1 MHGILPPLRIQ
12 VTKTADG
19 KLDYLQI
26 TSSDQFSLNIVLIA
40 EEITVEDCREQPKAK
55 SPSKSPSKPPSKRR
69 RKRGVQ
75 S

>member
-40 EEITVEDCREQPKAK
+40 EEITVEDCREPPKPQTK
-55 SPSKSPSKPPSKRR
+55 SQSKRR